1 MIKHSSFLFRSPSLK
16 NKDIKTKSNK
26 IQCKPYTLGPNFK
39 NIGQSGDYF
48 MSTKI
53 YVCKMSEQT
62 ECLHVSIIHLIL
74 KQDILQQRENYFPM
88 IKIDSHM
95 SASLA
100 GGILCIN

>member
-26 IQCKPYTLGPNFK
+26 IQCKPYTLGQNLK

-53 YVCKMSEQT
+53 YV
-62 ECLHVSIIHLIL
+62 LHVSILLHLIL
-74 KQDILQQRENYFPM
+74 KQDILQQREKYSPM

-100 GGILCIN
+100 GGILCID